1 MLVKLKLQSEKV
13 VPRLLKCS
21 TNSSQNV
28 NKLQKYMKYM
38 MTNYYEFAWV
48 DSRFET
54 THKLLTNYS
63 TFAKINLN
71 FKNTPIEII

>member
-1 MLVKLKLQSEKV
+1 MFMLVKLKLQSKKV
-13 VPRLLKCS
+13 VPRLLRCS

-28 NKLQKYMKYM
+28 NKLQKYMM
-38 MTNYYEFAWV
+38 ANYYEFARAYF
-48 DSRFET
+48 RFET

-71 FKNTPIEII
+71 FRNTPIEII